1 MIVMP
6 VEIRELQITTVVN
19 ESTSAATSAASS
31 SATPSASNADAI
43 IKACV
48 EQVLEILKEKNER

>member
-1 MIVMP
+1 MP

-19 ESTSAATSAASS
+19 ESASAATSAASS
-31 SATPSASNADAI
+31 SATPASTNTDAI
-43 IKACV
+43 ISACV

>member
-1 MIVMP
+1 MP

-19 ESTSAATSAASS
+19 ESTSAATSTASS
-31 SATPSASNADAI
+31 SATSLTNTDAI
-43 IKACV
+43 INVCV